1 MCGIVGVLARR
12 RADSELVARLAAL
25 LRHRG
30 PDDEGLVAID
40 VDGGRALPLAGADT
54 MAEAIGGEHPYLP
67 RGTVADAGPWDVVL
81 ASRRLAIIDLSAAG
95 HQPLCSP
102 DGRAWIVHNG
112 EIYNYVE
119 LRREL
124 SALGHRFRGGS
135 DTEVALAAYREWR
148 TDCLRP
154 FYGLWGMAI
163 WDGEQRR
170 LVLSRDRFGVK
181 PLYFADADQFVFASE
196 LKAIV
201 ASGAVTPAEN
211 EAAVATFLAT
221 GRIDVRGDE
230 TSFADVCQVEPG
242 CYVVRSLDGAAQQ
255 RRYYDLVARVR
266 PARAT
271 ELLDVLVDAVA
282 LRLRSD
288 VPVGS
293 SLSGGVDSSAV
304 VALAQRRLGPRW
316 PMHTFTFASRAADD
330 ETEFAALVARHV
342 GAGNVATEV
351 PDLPLPDLLAQ
362 LVWEQDEPIG
372 SGSVLAQ
379 RQVMERAHEDGLKV
393 LLDGQGGDEVL
404 AGYKHY
410 VATNLADLLAR
421 GRLLRWVCRTRPRS
435 TPAGR
440 RWRCGGRSRPCF
452 RPRSSGGA
460 RKCSSRR
467 RNAHGCGARCASS
480 RWTRC
485 PRRGPARRPGRPR
498 PRCWTRP
505 RRRPRSTT
513 CGACSRSRS
522 GETCASA
529 PPSTASPGRPS
540 SSAARSRR
548 QLSLSA
554 AARGRGCAC
563 RQARQVSAPPRL
575 GAGGRGGRSRRR
587 TGLGPAA
594 RRGGGRGDTRAC
606 TPRAAVTAALR
617 LGRRGAAAGAQ
628 ARAPHRR
635 RARVGRPVRGVRAG
649 AGAAAALRAGPARS
663 LVVGAALRP
672 AATRS
677 SPPSGSRA
685 RATRRADDGREGGG
699 GDRGGAG
706 DRRRLRPRVP
716 GADRPRA
723 RRAPRVR
730 S

>member
-124 SALGHRFRGGS
+124 LALGHRFRGGS
-135 DTEVALAAYREWR
+135 DTEVALAAYREWG
-148 TDCLRP
+148 TDCFER
-154 FYGLWGMAI
+154 FNGMWGMAI
-163 WDGEQRR
+163 WDGERRR

-196 LKAIV
+196 LKAIL
-201 ASGAVTPAEN
+201 ASGAVTPTEN
-211 EAAVATFLAT
+211 EAAVATFLET
-221 GRIDVRGDE
+221 GRIDVRGGE
-230 TSFADVCQVEPG
+230 TSFAGVCQVEPG
-242 CYVVRSLDGAAQQ
+242 CYVVRSLDGAAAQ

-271 ELLDVLVDAVA
+271 ELLDVLDDAVA

-404 AGYKHY
+404 AGYKYY

-421 GRLLRWVCRTRPRS
+421 GWLVRATAGELR
-435 TPAGR
+435 
-440 RWRCGGRSRPCF
+440 
-452 RPRSSGGA
+452 A
-460 RKCSSRR
+460 R
-467 RNAHGCGARCASS
+467 
-480 RWTRC
+480 
-485 PRRGPARRPGRPR
+485 
-498 PRCWTRP
+498 
-505 RRRPRSTT
+505 
-513 CGACSRSRS
+513 
-522 GETCASA
+522 
-529 PPSTASPGRPS
+529 
-540 SSAARSRR
+540 
-548 QLSLSA
+548 
-554 AARGRGCAC
+554 
-563 RQARQVSAPPRL
+563 
-575 GAGGRGGRSRRR
+575 
-587 TGLGPAA
+587 
-594 RRGGGRGDTRAC
+594 
-606 TPRAAVTAALR
+606 PRAASRLRSKQIEDVFEHLPALLHYEDRNSMAHSIETRLPFLDYRVVELALCLPNEANIDAGWTKVALR
-617 LGRRGAAAGAQ
+617 RAITPLLPPEIVWRREKVQFSAPQ
-628 ARAPHRR
+628 RAWL
-635 RARVGRPVRGVRAG
+635 RGPLRELALDSLSSQG
-649 AGAAAALRAGPARS
+649 AGAAARQAT
-663 LVVGAALRP
+663 AALLDETAP
-672 AATRS
+672 ATALDHVWRLLAVEVWRDVCVRS
-677 SPPSGSRA
+677 SEHRLAGSA
-685 RATRRADDGREGGG
+685 VE
-699 GDRGGAG
+699 
-706 DRRRLRPRVP
+706 
-716 GADRPRA
+716 
-723 RRAPRVR
+723 
-730 S
+730 

>member
-81 ASRRLAIIDLSAAG
+81 ASRRLAIIDLSTAG

-135 DTEVALAAYREWR
+135 DTEVALA
-148 TDCLRP
+148 
-154 FYGLWGMAI
+154 
-163 WDGEQRR
+163 
-170 LVLSRDRFGVK
+170 
-181 PLYFADADQFVFASE
+181 
-196 LKAIV
+196 

-242 CYVVRSLDGAAQQ
+242 CYVVRSLDGAAAQ

-271 ELLDVLVDAVA
+271 ELLDVLEDAVA

-304 VALAQRRLGPRW
+304 VALAQRRLGPGL
-316 PMHTFTFASRAADD
+316 PMRTFTFASRAADD

-379 RQVMERAHEDGLKV
+379 RQVMARAHEDGLKV

-404 AGYKHY
+404 AGYKYY

-421 GRLLRWVCRTRPRS
+421 GRLVRWAREVR
-435 TPAGR
+435 AG
-440 RWRCGGRSRPCF
+440 
-452 RPRSSGGA
+452 A
-460 RKCSSRR
+460 T
-467 RNAHGCGARCASS
+467 NAM
-480 RWTRC
+480 
-485 PRRGPARRPGRPR
+485 
-498 PRCWTRP
+498 
-505 RRRPRSTT
+505 
-513 CGACSRSRS
+513 
-522 GETCASA
+522 
-529 PPSTASPGRPS
+529 
-540 SSAARSRR
+540 
-548 QLSLSA
+548 L
-554 AARGRGCAC
+554 
-563 RQARQVSAPPRL
+563 
-575 GAGGRGGRSRRR
+575 
-587 TGLGPAA
+587 
-594 RRGGGRGDTRAC
+594 DTRWLVRA
-606 TPRAAVTAALR
+606 TAGELRARPRAASRLRSKQIEDVFEHLPALLHYEDRNSMAHSIETRLPFLDYRVVELALCLPNEANIDAGWTKVALR
-617 LGRRGAAAGAQ
+617 RAITPLLPPEIVWRREKVQFSAPQ
-628 ARAPHRR
+628 RAWL
-635 RARVGRPVRGVRAG
+635 RGPLRELALDSLSSQG
-649 AGAAAALRAGPARS
+649 AGAAARQAT
-663 LVVGAALRP
+663 AALLDETAP
-672 AATRS
+672 ATALDHVWRLLAVEVWRDVCVRS
-677 SPPSGSRA
+677 SEHRLAGSA
-685 RATRRADDGREGGG
+685 VE
-699 GDRGGAG
+699 
-706 DRRRLRPRVP
+706 
-716 GADRPRA
+716 
-723 RRAPRVR
+723 
-730 S
+730 

>member
-67 RGTVADAGPWDVVL
+67 RGTDADAGPWDVVL

-102 DGRAWIVHNG
+102 DRRAWIVHNG

-135 DTEVALAAYREWR
+135 DTEVALAAYREWG
-148 TDCLRP
+148 TDCFER
-154 FYGLWGMAI
+154 FNGMWGMAI

-196 LKAIV
+196 LKAIL
-201 ASGAVTPAEN
+201 ASGAVTPTEN

-221 GRIDVRGDE
+221 GRIDVRGGE
-230 TSFADVCQVEPG
+230 TSFAGVCQVEPG
-242 CYVVRSLDGAAQQ
+242 CYVVRSLDGAAAQL
-255 RRYYDLVARVR
+255 RYYDLVARVR

-271 ELLDVLVDAVA
+271 ELLDLLDDAVA

-304 VALAQRRLGPRW
+304 VALAQRRLGPGL
-316 PMHTFTFASRAADD
+316 PMRTFTFASRAADD

-351 PDLPLPDLLAQ
+351 PDFPLPELLAQ
-362 LVWEQDEPIG
+362 VVWEQDEPIG

-379 RQVMERAHEDGLKV
+379 RQVMARAHEDGLKV

-404 AGYKHY
+404 AGYKYY

-421 GRLLRWVCRTRPRS
+421 GRLVRWAREVRAGVTNATLGTRWLVRATAGELR
-435 TPAGR
+435 
-440 RWRCGGRSRPCF
+440 
-452 RPRSSGGA
+452 A
-460 RKCSSRR
+460 R
-467 RNAHGCGARCASS
+467 
-480 RWTRC
+480 
-485 PRRGPARRPGRPR
+485 
-498 PRCWTRP
+498 
-505 RRRPRSTT
+505 
-513 CGACSRSRS
+513 
-522 GETCASA
+522 
-529 PPSTASPGRPS
+529 
-540 SSAARSRR
+540 
-548 QLSLSA
+548 
-554 AARGRGCAC
+554 
-563 RQARQVSAPPRL
+563 
-575 GAGGRGGRSRRR
+575 
-587 TGLGPAA
+587 
-594 RRGGGRGDTRAC
+594 
-606 TPRAAVTAALR
+606 PRAASRLRSKQIEDVFDHLPALLHYEDRNSMAHSIETRLPFLDYRVVEFALGLPNGAKIDAGWTKVALR
-617 LGRRGAAAGAQ
+617 RAITPLLPPEIVWRREKVQFSAPQ
-628 ARAPHRR
+628 RAWL
-635 RARVGRPVRGVRAG
+635 RGPLRELALDSLSSQRAG
-649 AGAAAALRAGPARS
+649 AAGRQAAAMLLDETAPAGALDHVWRLLAVEVWRD
-663 LVVGAALRP
+663 VCV
-672 AATRS
+672 RS
-677 SPPSGSRA
+677 SEHRLAGSA
-685 RATRRADDGREGGG
+685 
-699 GDRGGAG
+699 
-706 DRRRLRPRVP
+706 
-716 GADRPRA
+716 
-723 RRAPRVR
+723 VR
-730 S
+730 